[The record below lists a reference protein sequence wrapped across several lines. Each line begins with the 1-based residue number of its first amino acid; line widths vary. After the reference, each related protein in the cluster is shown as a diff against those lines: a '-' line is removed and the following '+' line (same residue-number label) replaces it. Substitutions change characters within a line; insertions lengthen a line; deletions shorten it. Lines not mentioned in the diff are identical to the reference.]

1 LGSSSY
7 SVLRHSR
14 GSSFRQDALQKLKI
28 IPRDIYRIVIG
39 LADLPTSP
47 QIKLEDGVDED
58 DRSPTQPL
66 DEDDRS
72 PTQPLDSSA
81 GPDAAENAS
90 DGTKIKRE
98 HDF

>member
-1 LGSSSY
+1 VSTSTDCP
-7 SVLRHSR
+7 
-14 GSSFRQDALQKLKI
+14 QDALQKLEI
-28 IPRDIYRIVIG
+28 IPKDIYPYVV
-39 LADLPTSP
+39 DLTDDSSP
-47 QIKLEDGVDED
+47 NSPKIKLEDGVDED

-72 PTQPLDSSA
+72 PAQPLDSSA